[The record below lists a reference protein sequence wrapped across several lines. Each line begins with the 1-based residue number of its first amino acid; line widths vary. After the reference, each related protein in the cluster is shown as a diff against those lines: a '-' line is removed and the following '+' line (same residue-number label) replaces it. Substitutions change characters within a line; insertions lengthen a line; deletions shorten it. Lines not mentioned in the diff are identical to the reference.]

1 MNTGLVSITI
11 TLYQGTIAVSFMSW
25 LFMNLAMFYLNTYKM
40 KIFFKFTSILWLFL
54 MCFVGLIVAEES
66 FIPKPPSLNATNYI
80 LIDSVSGRI
89 LAESGA
95 DERIEPASI
104 TKVMT
109 GYVAA
114 DQIAKGFVSLEDEVF
129 ISEECWRKGGS
140 KMFIRE
146 GTRVLLS
153 DLIKGMVIQSGND
166 ASCAIAEHVAVSEE
180 GFVDLMQLYAK
191 ELGMENTQFKN
202 VSGWPD
208 PEHFSSAR
216 DLALLTKTLIDKFP
230 DHYSLYKEKYFT
242 YNEIKQR
249 NRNSLLWQDET
260 VDGVKTGHTESAGFC
275 LVSSGVRN
283 DTRLIA
289 VTLRSSTE
297 KARLTDN
304 RRLLDYGFRYYRTKR
319 VLETQSVLINE
330 QVWGG
335 EDEAVNLSSS
345 EDLFL
350 TLSPR
355 DFPRVE
361 PRIELNDYLQAPIA
375 KGQVVGKVDLILD
388 GDSLASVD
396 LIAMQDV
403 IALGFFGRAWSNIK
417 LLTYQFLIEE

>member
-54 MCFVGLIVAEES
+54 MCFVSLVVAEES

-319 VLETQSVLINE
+319 VLETESVLINE

>member
-1 MNTGLVSITI
+1 MN
-11 TLYQGTIAVSFMSW
+11 
-25 LFMNLAMFYLNTYKM
+25 
-40 KIFFKFTSILWLFL
+40 KIIKFPLFL
-54 MCFVGLIVAEES
+54 LFLSIFSLSSLIYSEES
-66 FIPKPPSLNATNYI
+66 FIPKPPSLNASNYI

-89 LAESGA
+89 LAENGA

-104 TKVMT
+104 TKIMT

-114 DQIAKGFVSLEDEVF
+114 DQISKGFVNLDDEVL
-129 ISEECWRKGGS
+129 ISENCWRKGGS

-180 GFVDLMQLYAK
+180 GFVELMQLYVE
-191 ELGMENTQFKN
+191 ELGMNNTQFKN

-216 DLALLTKTLIDKFP
+216 DLALLTKSLIVKFP
-230 DHYSLYKEKYFT
+230 DHYALYKEKYFT
-242 YNEIKQR
+242 FNEIKQR
-249 NRNSLLWQDET
+249 NRNSLLWQDESI
-260 VDGVKTGHTESAGFC
+260 DGVKTGHTESAGYC

-289 VTLRSSTE
+289 VTLKSASE

-304 RRLLDYGFRYYRTKR
+304 RRLLDYGFRYYRTKK
-319 VLETQSVLINE
+319 VLEANTSLVKE

-335 EDEAVNLSSS
+335 EVDSVDLSSA
-345 EDLFL
+345 EDLYL

-361 PRIELNDYLQAPIA
+361 PLIKLNDYLQAPIE

-388 GDSLASVD
+388 GDSISSID
-396 LIAMQDV
+396 LVSMQGV
-403 IALGFFGRAWSNIK
+403 PALGFFGRAWSNIK
-417 LLTYQFLIEE
+417 LLTYQFLMEE

>member
-1 MNTGLVSITI
+1 
-11 TLYQGTIAVSFMSW
+11 
-25 LFMNLAMFYLNTYKM
+25 M
-40 KIFFKFTSILWLFL
+40 KIFLKLISLIFLSILSFTN
-54 MCFVGLIVAEES
+54 LIFAEES

-80 LIDSVSGRI
+80 LLDSVSGRI
-89 LAESGA
+89 LAENGA

-104 TKVMT
+104 TKIMT

-129 ISEECWRKGGS
+129 ISENCWRKGGS

-180 GFVDLMQLYAK
+180 GFVDLMQLYVN

-216 DLALLTKTLIDKFP
+216 DLALLTKNLIDKFP

-249 NRNSLLWQDET
+249 NRNSLLWQDES
-260 VDGVKTGHTESAGFC
+260 VDGVKTGHTESAGYC

-289 VTLRSSTE
+289 VTLRSSSE

-304 RRLLDYGFRYYRTKR
+304 RRLLDYGFRYYRTKK
-319 VLETQSVLINE
+319 VLEAGAVLINE

-335 EDEAVNLSSS
+335 ELEAVNLSSS
-345 EDLFL
+345 TDLYL

-361 PRIELNDYLQAPIA
+361 SSLELNDYLQAPIE
-375 KGQVVGKVDLILD
+375 KGQIVGKVDLILD
-388 GDSLASVD
+388 GDSLASID
-396 LIAMQDV
+396 LIAMENV
-403 IALGFFGRAWSNIK
+403 TALGFFGRAWSNIK
-417 LLTYQFLIEE
+417 LLTYQFLMEE

>member
-1 MNTGLVSITI
+1 MKKIIKFPIFLVLLSFFFSTNW
-11 TLYQGTIAVSFMSW
+11 VS
-25 LFMNLAMFYLNTYKM
+25 
-40 KIFFKFTSILWLFL
+40 
-54 MCFVGLIVAEES
+54 AEES
-66 FIPKPPSLNATNYI
+66 FIPKPPSVNASNYI

-89 LAESGA
+89 LAEKGA

-104 TKVMT
+104 TKIMT
-109 GYVAA
+109 GYIAI
-114 DQIAKGFVSLEDEVF
+114 DQIEKGFVNLDDKVF
-129 ISEECWRKGGS
+129 ISENCWRKGGS

-146 GTRVLLS
+146 GTRVELS

-166 ASCAIAEHVAVSEE
+166 ASCAIAEHVAISEE
-180 GFVDLMQLYAK
+180 GFVELMQLYVR

-216 DLALLTKTLIDKFP
+216 DLATLTKSLIDKFP
-230 DHYSLYKEKYFT
+230 EHYALYKEKYFT
-242 YNEIKQR
+242 FNDIKQR
-249 NRNSLLWQDET
+249 NRNSLLWQDESI
-260 VDGVKTGHTESAGFC
+260 DGVKTGHTESAGYC

-297 KARLTDN
+297 KSRLTDN

-319 VLETQSVLINE
+319 VLEADTALASE

-335 EDEAVNLSSS
+335 EEETVSLSSAQ
-345 EDLFL
+345 DLYL

-361 PRIELNDYLQAPIA
+361 PEIKLNDYLQAPIE
-375 KGQVVGKVDLILD
+375 KGQSVGQVELILD
-388 GDSLASVD
+388 GDSIASVD
-396 LIAMQDV
+396 VIAMKE
-403 IALGFFGRAWSNIK
+403 IPALGFFGRAWSNIK

>member
-1 MNTGLVSITI
+1 MN
-11 TLYQGTIAVSFMSW
+11 
-25 LFMNLAMFYLNTYKM
+25 
-40 KIFFKFTSILWLFL
+40 KIIKFPLFL
-54 MCFVGLIVAEES
+54 LFLSISSLSSLIYSEES
-66 FIPKPPSLNATNYI
+66 FIPKPPSLNASNYI

-89 LAESGA
+89 LAENGA

-104 TKVMT
+104 TKIMT

-114 DQIAKGFVSLEDEVF
+114 DQISKGFVNLDDEVF
-129 ISEECWRKGGS
+129 ISENCWRKGGS

-153 DLIKGMVIQSGND
+153 DLMKGMVIQSGND

-180 GFVDLMQLYAK
+180 GFVELMQLYVE
-191 ELGMENTQFKN
+191 ELGMNNTQFKN

-216 DLALLTKTLIDKFP
+216 DLALLTKSLIVKFP
-230 DHYSLYKEKYFT
+230 DHYALYKEKYFT
-242 YNEIKQR
+242 FNEIKQR
-249 NRNSLLWQDET
+249 NRNSLLWQDESI
-260 VDGVKTGHTESAGFC
+260 DGVKTGHTESAGYC

-289 VTLRSSTE
+289 VTLKSASE

-304 RRLLDYGFRYYRTKR
+304 RRLLDYGFRYYRTKK
-319 VLETQSVLINE
+319 VLEANTSIVRE

-335 EDEAVNLSSS
+335 EVDSVDLSSA
-345 EDLFL
+345 EDLYL

-361 PRIELNDYLQAPIA
+361 PLIKLNDYLQAPIE

-388 GDSLASVD
+388 GDSISSID
-396 LIAMQDV
+396 LVSMQGV
-403 IALGFFGRAWSNIK
+403 PALGFFGRAWSNIK
-417 LLTYQFLIEE
+417 LLTYQFLMEE

>member
-1 MNTGLVSITI
+1 MKKIIKFPIFLVLLSFFFSTNW
-11 TLYQGTIAVSFMSW
+11 VS
-25 LFMNLAMFYLNTYKM
+25 
-40 KIFFKFTSILWLFL
+40 
-54 MCFVGLIVAEES
+54 AEES
-66 FIPKPPSLNATNYI
+66 FIPKPPSVNASNYI

-89 LAESGA
+89 LAEKGA

-104 TKVMT
+104 TKIMT
-109 GYVAA
+109 GYIAI
-114 DQIAKGFVSLEDEVF
+114 DQIEKGFVNLDDKVF
-129 ISEECWRKGGS
+129 ISENCWRKGGS

-146 GTRVLLS
+146 GTRVELS

-166 ASCAIAEHVAVSEE
+166 ASCAIAEHVAISEE
-180 GFVDLMQLYAK
+180 GFVELMQLYVR

-216 DLALLTKTLIDKFP
+216 DLATLTKSLIDKFP
-230 DHYSLYKEKYFT
+230 EHYALYKEKYFT
-242 YNEIKQR
+242 FNDIKQR
-249 NRNSLLWQDET
+249 NRNSLLWQDESI
-260 VDGVKTGHTESAGFC
+260 DGVKTGHTESAGYC
-275 LVSSGVRN
+275 LVSSGIRN

-297 KARLTDN
+297 KSRLTDN

-319 VLETQSVLINE
+319 VLEADTALVSE

-335 EDEAVNLSSS
+335 EEETVSLSSAQ
-345 EDLFL
+345 DLYL

-361 PRIELNDYLQAPIA
+361 PEIKLNDYLQAPIE
-375 KGQVVGKVDLILD
+375 KGQSVGQVELILD
-388 GDSLASVD
+388 GDSIASVD
-396 LIAMQDV
+396 VIAMKE
-403 IALGFFGRAWSNIK
+403 IPALGFFGRAWSNIK

>member
-1 MNTGLVSITI
+1 
-11 TLYQGTIAVSFMSW
+11 
-25 LFMNLAMFYLNTYKM
+25 M
-40 KIFFKFTSILWLFL
+40 KIFLKLISLIFLSILSFTN
-54 MCFVGLIVAEES
+54 LIFAEES

-80 LIDSVSGRI
+80 LLDSVSGRI
-89 LAESGA
+89 LAENGA

-104 TKVMT
+104 TKIMT

-129 ISEECWRKGGS
+129 ISENCWRKGGS

-180 GFVDLMQLYAK
+180 GFVDLMQLYVN

-216 DLALLTKTLIDKFP
+216 DLAMLTKNLIDKFP

-249 NRNSLLWQDET
+249 NRNSLLWQDES
-260 VDGVKTGHTESAGFC
+260 VDGVKTGHTESAGYC

-289 VTLRSSTE
+289 VTLRSSSE

-319 VLETQSVLINE
+319 VLEAGAVLINE

-335 EDEAVNLSSS
+335 ELEAVNLSSS
-345 EDLFL
+345 TDLYL

-361 PRIELNDYLQAPIA
+361 SSLELNDYLQAPIE
-375 KGQVVGKVDLILD
+375 KGQIVGKVDLMLD
-388 GDSLASVD
+388 GDSLASID
-396 LIAMQDV
+396 LIAMENV
-403 IALGFFGRAWSNIK
+403 TALGFFGRAWSNIK
-417 LLTYQFLIEE
+417 LLTYQFLMEE